1 MTTHKPRLCAER
13 EAARALDLSARVNEV
28 DLLLVQIDQVI
39 SRAARLLKPG
49 ACSPEAQEA
58 IRLALRGIPQEPN

>member
-39 SRAARLLKPG
+39 HRASRLLKPG
-49 ACSPEAQEA
+49 GCPKEAQEA
-58 IRLALRGIPQEPN
+58 IRLALKGMPQ

>member
-39 SRAARLLKPG
+39 HRAARLLKPG
-49 ACSPEAQEA
+49 GCSADAQEA
-58 IRLALRGIPQEPN
+58 IMEALRGMPE